1 MRAITDAHNASNVP
15 NHRRIPRF
23 VCVCVCVRIC
33 SFQWQ
38 CYVPTLALLV
48 ENDLGLPI
56 TMVGWLY
63 LAFVG
68 TSIFSS
74 LLLHLHLRF
83 FTPFTLLW
91 VGYAGRLLSGALHAI
106 ACWAITPAS
115 LPLLL
120 ASRVIHG
127 YTILLFPLSVVWIG
141 AREELAVRAS
151 TLATRNAYSTFGIF
165 FGIVAGASL
174 SAVLPTSLQAGAAP
188 GWLNIAV
195 SAFMLAWLRRSFAD
209 RSMLPTKKPPAK
221 PPTDGGTAAAA
232 PEEEAAP
239 WLHVWLVGFA
249 QFFGWFGFVA
259 IEGSLSIVVE
269 HLYGFTHANVV
280 AVWVPT
286 SAAMLLGTT
295 LFAMLHK
302 RKWRAASIAWIALA
316 ALLVGGVSLVAA
328 TRLMPSVA
336 SGIAIDATLSTVSIA
351 CLTGGLGSLL
361 FAFAVTNTL
370 FNGILM
376 QHLRPHQQSAFQ
388 TPVQTLGAVGR
399 GIGPYLA
406 TLAISYGE
414 QLREGLGAKYMLVLA
429 SAAIGLS
436 IAVPSSFGRAFFDP
450 PPPVPTMW

>member
-1 MRAITDAHNASNVP
+1 M
-15 NHRRIPRF
+15 
-23 VCVCVCVRIC
+23 
-33 SFQWQ
+33 
-38 CYVPTLALLV
+38 
-48 ENDLGLPI
+48 
-56 TMVGWLY
+56 
-63 LAFVG
+63 
-68 TSIFSS
+68 
-74 LLLHLHLRF
+74 
-83 FTPFTLLW
+83 
-91 VGYAGRLLSGALHAI
+91 HAI

-209 RSMLPTKKPPAK
+209 RSCCHQEAAGQA
-221 PPTDGGTAAAA
+221 TDRRRHGRGRAGGG
-232 PEEEAAP
+232 AAP

-414 QLREGLGAKYMLVLA
+414 QLREGHGAKFMLVLS